1 MFRPVQFDPTS
12 LVLITA
18 AVAVAPLVSA
28 AVPVVLVPTVVV
40 ELLLGILI
48 GPDILGGLVSV
59 LVFPAVAVALRRAA
73 RAGEA
78 PA

>member
-1 MFRPVQFDPTS
+1 
-12 LVLITA
+12 
-18 AVAVAPLVSA
+18 
-28 AVPVVLVPTVVV
+28 VPVVLVPTVVV